1 MECTTIRE
9 ASSATLDGEASSA
22 PPGAIAAHLE
32 TCADCRGYVD
42 DIRAVRGSLMQSG
55 SWPDATTLVLDAAKR
70 ERHGRGPRTLVL
82 RVALVAV
89 AGAQLAIAIPAL
101 FQTGHAG
108 HVAHEVAA
116 CDIAL
121 AVGFIFAAARPL
133 RALGLLPLAAA
144 LSLAL
149 IVTTAIDVRAGNAA
163 ALTEAPHVLALVGAA
178 LLWLLVLPDPL
189 HPLPRER
196 PPLTVV

>member
-9 ASSATLDGEASSA
+9 ACSATLDGEASTA

-32 TCADCRGYVD
+32 SCAACRGYVD
-42 DIRAVRGSLMQSG
+42 DIRAVRGSLAHATP
-55 SWPDATTLVLDAAKR
+55 WPDATTLVLHAAKR
-70 ERHGRGPRTLVL
+70 ERHSRGPRTTVL
-82 RVALVAV
+82 RLGLVVVAI
-89 AGAQLAIAIPAL
+89 AQLAIGIPAL
-101 FQTGHAG
+101 FETGHAG

-121 AVGFIFAAARPL
+121 AIGFLFAAARPL

-144 LSLAL
+144 LSFAL
-149 IVTTAIDVRAGNAA
+149 IVTTVVDVRSGR
-163 ALTEAPHVLALVGAA
+163 TEAVTMAPHMLALAGAA

-189 HPLPRER
+189 QPV
-196 PPLTVV
+196 PPDRSRLTVV